1 MSWRWSFVGKRMQS
15 TSASTP
21 QRRRIVPKLL
31 GTGLAGSYLYY
42 MWDNYR
48 DAKAKEPA
56 TGIPAHRMAAYR
68 LLPVNAMTR
77 LAGWAASLQ
86 VPTPLRS
93 PLFGLYAG
101 IFGCDMAESAK
112 SFHDFTTFN
121 EFFTRRLKEGTR
133 PISSNA
139 DLCSPA
145 DGRVMA
151 LGRIDVP
158 FVKDADGKAL
168 IFPEQIK
175 GHTYPMD
182 RLLDDAT
189 YKAMTQ
195 TSSKPLYY
203 CTIYLSPGSYHR
215 FHSAAGQWKLSRDP
229 VHVSGEALSV
239 APWMMRWVSNLFCL
253 NERVILG
260 GTWKHGHLAMIPVGA
275 TNVRSIK
282 LEDSITHG
290 AVVAKAEEVGRFEL
304 GSTVVLLFQA
314 PSDFRW
320 EAQVGQPI
328 KVGEALGS
336 VPKRYYLINGLI

>member
-1 MSWRWSFVGKRMQS
+1 MSWRRPFIGKRLQS
-15 TSASTP
+15 TAASP
-21 QRRRIVPKLL
+21 PRRRIVPKLL
-31 GTGLAGSYLYY
+31 GTGIAGTYLYY

-56 TGIPAHRMAAYR
+56 TGIPAHTMTAYR
-68 LLPVNAMTR
+68 LFPVNAMTR

-101 IFGCDMAESAK
+101 IFGCNMVESER
-112 SFHDFTTFN
+112 SFPDFTTFN
-121 EFFTRRLKEGTR
+121 DFFTRRLKVGAR
-133 PISSNA
+133 PIDPDA

-145 DGRVMA
+145 DGRVTA

-158 FVKDADGKAL
+158 FVKDSNGHPL

-182 RLLDDAT
+182 RLLDEAT
-189 YKAMTQ
+189 YRAMIAS
-195 TSSKPLYY
+195 SSKPLYY

-215 FHSAAGQWKLSRDP
+215 FHSAAGQWRLSRDP
-229 VHVSGEALSV
+229 VRISGEALSV

-282 LEDSITHG
+282 LEDSITQG
-290 AVVAKAEEVGRFEL
+290 KSIAKAEEVGRFEL

-314 PSDFRW
+314 PADFRW

-336 VPKRYYLINGLI
+336 APRRYYLINGLI